1 MAGESYVSYW
11 YLCHVTD
18 LLIFYKHGP
27 EVFIQRIWVKLSS
40 VHIAAGKIGGG
51 YIDDEIAMAVAQLA
65 LKHRED

>member
-27 EVFIQRIWVKLSS
+27 EVFIQRIWVK

-51 YIDDEIAMAVAQLA
+51 YIDDEIAMAVAKLA
-65 LKHRED
+65 LKLRED